1 MIDFILSMA
10 GWYLASFLVALAILS
25 ALSIAAGISWGRE
38 HKDPLAGAAYAAGFT
53 FVAAGVAMAWPL
65 LLLLLCVGLIV
76 IAMAYA
82 KP

>member
-1 MIDFILSMA
+1 MIDFILNMA
-10 GWYLASFLVALAILS
+10 GWYLAGFLVALAILS
-25 ALSIAAGISWGRE
+25 ALSIAAGISWGCE
-38 HKDPLAGAAYAAGFT
+38 HKDPLAGAACAAGFT